1 MEEYKP
7 LEFCWVKLQGYPT
20 WPSYILEINSNSYK
34 VQFIGDRNHGNIKK
48 KGMFKWN
55 KENTQKFILTSKKYQ
70 EIFEGAVKFKELV
83 NKGILSLDDYWNC
96 YCFCHKYGKFSKS
109 NVIKYIS
116 KKNINFLPLEYWDKK
131 KNISKSSNKEK
142 KSEKKIVN
150 KIKRSNSVK
159 NKVKKKNEK
168 YDIFQSP
175 IKISKSKKI
184 KNEKKEKIESKYI
197 EEKTIKNEEK
207 KNFLG
212 NKRKQNNDLEIE
224 NMNININ
231 EQLNKIL
238 EAQKTIKK
246 ETKELINLVNER
258 YNWYKEEIK
267 KKNIDFSNKN
277 KDVSKKID
285 FLNFLH
291 IITKIFQGP
300 FNVNHYLNNILN
312 FVNDN
317 NLV

>member
-20 WPSYILEINSNSYK
+20 WPAYILEINSNSYK

-159 NKVKKKNEK
+159 NKVKKKMRNM
-168 YDIFQSP
+168 IFFNLLLKFQ
-175 IKISKSKKI
+175 KVKKLRMKKKKKLNLNISKKK
-184 KNEKKEKIESKYI
+184 
-197 EEKTIKNEEK
+197 
-207 KNFLG
+207 L
-212 NKRKQNNDLEIE
+212 
-224 NMNININ
+224 
-231 EQLNKIL
+231 
-238 EAQKTIKK
+238 
-246 ETKELINLVNER
+246 
-258 YNWYKEEIK
+258 
-267 KKNIDFSNKN
+267 
-277 KDVSKKID
+277 
-285 FLNFLH
+285 
-291 IITKIFQGP
+291 
-300 FNVNHYLNNILN
+300 
-312 FVNDN
+312 
-317 NLV
+317 